1 MLVFVVWTLVVWI
14 LTFLGEGGGQHVPRC
29 GGAAWKGGKF
39 SHKNLKFS
47 HTHTWNQF
55 AGRLGVGLKRA
66 RDQHFVTTTYGSRQV
81 DLYVVENVYN
91 TRDLKIKPQDCTIS
105 VKQQGAEFVITE
117 GFDVIFS
124 LLQEYEVWHEA
135 AR

>member
-1 MLVFVVWTLVVWI
+1 M
-14 LTFLGEGGGQHVPRC
+14 
-29 GGAAWKGGKF
+29 
-39 SHKNLKFS
+39 
-47 HTHTWNQF
+47 
-55 AGRLGVGLKRA
+55 A
-66 RDQHFVTTTYGSRQV
+66 RDQHFVTTTCGSRLQ

>member
-1 MLVFVVWTLVVWI
+1 M
-14 LTFLGEGGGQHVPRC
+14 
-29 GGAAWKGGKF
+29 
-39 SHKNLKFS
+39 
-47 HTHTWNQF
+47 
-55 AGRLGVGLKRA
+55 
-66 RDQHFVTTTYGSRQV
+66 
-81 DLYVVENVYN
+81 VENVYN

>member
-1 MLVFVVWTLVVWI
+1 M
-14 LTFLGEGGGQHVPRC
+14 
-29 GGAAWKGGKF
+29 
-39 SHKNLKFS
+39 
-47 HTHTWNQF
+47 
-55 AGRLGVGLKRA
+55 A
-66 RDQHFVTTTYGSRQV
+66 RDQHFVTTTCGSSIQ

-117 GFDVIFS
+117 GFDVIFY